1 MSATFERGPLRTYQV
16 TYKSGHI
23 EQYQGHQVI
32 IPNLLDLPPIF
43 GVATKKRDMI
53 TIHGDFPDGWR
64 LVLAVREDL
73 VESVKDVTG
82 MDLWAQLGVRPDAED
97 GDPS

>member
-1 MSATFERGPLRTYQV
+1 MSADFDYGPLRTYQV

-23 EQYQGHQVI
+23 EQHQGHQVLL
-32 IPNLLDLPPIF
+32 PNPIELPPIF
-43 GVATKKRDMI
+43 GVQTKKRDLI
-53 TIHGDFPDGWR
+53 TIHGDFDNRWR

-82 MDLWAQLGVRPDAED
+82 MDLWAQLDGGRIAEGGVSE
-97 GDPS
+97 